1 VPSSTSLFQKEFDM
15 TKNVFTK
22 DFFILV
28 CFTFVSV
35 LVCAAQESG
44 PSTGL
49 LDFAKSSIEEK
60 SKATGHLD
68 LFDEKINKV
77 RNLDLMEMN
86 PTVEKKDNLDVV
98 SGKFRD
104 VASGDIVTLHI
115 SIEEKDGAKSVKDI
129 TIGEISAATVAAAAD
144 PNHEFTDQEIQDVMK
159 KYLDKK
165 SQFTGSFDIFDEKL
179 QALRNLK
186 VGAFEPS
193 VRRFGTRFISRVE
206 TTDMKSAETVL
217 LDLSVDN
224 NAGNLEVKNVKIF
237 QVKKNQ

>member
-1 VPSSTSLFQKEFDM
+1 M
-15 TKNVFTK
+15 TKNIFTK
-22 DFFILV
+22 YYLSLLCFI
-28 CFTFVSV
+28 FIAGM
-35 LVCAAQESG
+35 VCAAEEIAQPSG
-44 PSTGL
+44 I
-49 LDFAKSSIEEK
+49 LDFTKSAIEEK

-68 LFDEKINKV
+68 IFDEKINKV
-77 RNLDLMEMN
+77 RNLDLMDMD
-86 PTVEKKDNLDVV
+86 PAVETKDGLNVLR
-98 SGKFRD
+98 GKFRD
-104 VASGDIVTLHI
+104 VASGDIVTLQI
-115 SIEEKDGAKSVKDI
+115 SIEEKDGAKSIKDM
-129 TIGEISAATVAAAAD
+129 TIGEVSAAANATAAD

-186 VGAFEPS
+186 VGAFEPT

-206 TTDMKSAETVL
+206 TTDMKSGETVL

-224 NAGNLEVKNVKIF
+224 TAGNLEVKNVKIF